1 MTYLLVARF
10 AFLAALAGLAAGFVY
25 LERRTRD

>member
-10 AFLAALAGLAAGFVY
+10 AFWAARAGRAAGFVY
-25 LERRTRD
+25 LDRRTRD